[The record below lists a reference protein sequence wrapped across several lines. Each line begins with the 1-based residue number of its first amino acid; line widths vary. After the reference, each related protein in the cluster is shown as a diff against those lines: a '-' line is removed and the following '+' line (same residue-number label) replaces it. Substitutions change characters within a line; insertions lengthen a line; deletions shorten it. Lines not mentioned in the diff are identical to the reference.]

1 MRHRKLDKKLG
12 RSTAHREAL
21 VASLVSSLI
30 LEKRI
35 RTTVSKAKVAQRA
48 AERLVT
54 VARTGTLA
62 ARRRVIAQLRRPS
75 VAKELIEK
83 IVPSLGNRMSGCTR
97 VTRIGRREG
106 DNAELAFLEWVDIIA
121 PDKRKKPATEEQ
133 QKKS

>member
-48 AERLVT
+48 TERLVT

-62 ARRRVIAQLRRPS
+62 ARRRVISKLRRPA

-83 IVPSLGNRMSGCTR
+83 IVPSLGSRKSGCTR
-97 VTRIGRREG
+97 VIKIGRREG

-133 QKKS
+133 PKKS